1 MGRGESLMALLTP
14 GVQVSMEKDNQCVDS
29 FKEKIQTRPEPWN
42 VKGVWRMGGQLEVP
56 VGSTREA

>member
-1 MGRGESLMALLTP
+1 
-14 GVQVSMEKDNQCVDS
+14 MEKDNEYVDY

-56 VGSTREA
+56 VGSTRKPENRYDGQGTEDSGREANT